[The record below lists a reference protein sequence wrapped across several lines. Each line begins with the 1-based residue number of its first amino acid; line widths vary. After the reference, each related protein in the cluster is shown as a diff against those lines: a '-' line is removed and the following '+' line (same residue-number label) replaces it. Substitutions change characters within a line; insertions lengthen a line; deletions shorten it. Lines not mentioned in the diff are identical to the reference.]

1 MFLLTHLS
9 IIKILQKCNNLTNL
23 LGNDGDTE
31 EISQVKL
38 SPYLDMHE
46 LSEKLYDAK
55 SNLTIIS
62 LNAQS
67 IMQSLTNI
75 KSQ

>member
-46 LSEKLYDAK
+46 LSEKLFDAK
-55 SNLTIIS
+55 SNLSIIS